1 MNMDPVEVLKEYVED
16 ETYRTAYKLNPDIL
30 TSKIRKLLKKQDKT
44 NAEIKLISYLKE
56 QLKGVH

>member
-16 ETYRTAYKLNPDIL
+16 ETYRTAYKFNPDIL
-30 TSKIRKLLKKQDKT
+30 TSKIRKLLKKKDKT